1 MGEKVYGLLGRK
13 LGHSWS
19 APIHAALGCADYRLI
34 ELEPEELGAF
44 LAREDIGGLNVT
56 IPYKRDVMAY
66 CDVLDPMAE
75 AIGSVNTLVRRADGK
90 LYGYNTDAA
99 GFCFMAQRAGIGFAG
114 KKTLVLGSGGASRTA
129 AACAKKLGAREVV
142 VISRS
147 GENNYTNLGRH
158 ADAERIV
165 NTTPVGMYPNNGA
178 AAVDLTAFP
187 ACAGV
192 LDLIYNPR
200 RTALLLQAEEL
211 GIPCSDGLPMLVA
224 QAKAAEEHFFDRTIA
239 DSENERILAQLRR
252 EMTNLV
258 LIGMPGSG
266 KSAVGAALAG
276 HAGKEV
282 DVLPAAVID
291 ALELLAA
298 ADGPV
303 HGIGLDAELVFQL
316 VEQVERVLRLAVHL
330 VDKRE
335 DRDMAHSADLE
346 QLARLRLDALAAVD
360 DHNGGVRRHERAV
373 GILRE
378 ILMARRIEDVDA
390 EALVL
395 ELHDG
400 GGDGNAALLFDLHPV
415 RDGGA
420 GVFLA
425 LDRARLRN
433 GPAVEQ
439 EFFRQRGF
447 AGVRVRN
454 DRKRPAAAD
463 LFL

>member
-266 KSAVGAALAG
+266 KSAVGAALA
-276 HAGKEV
+276 
-282 DVLPAAVID
+282 
-291 ALELLAA
+291 ALTGREE
-298 ADGPV
+298 
-303 HGIGLDAELVFQL
+303 IGRASCR
-316 VEQVERVLRLAVHL
+316 ERV
-330 VDKRE
+330 
-335 DRDMAHSADLE
+335 
-346 QLARLRLDALAAVD
+346 
-360 DHNGGVRRHERAV
+360 
-373 GILRE
+373 
-378 ILMARRIEDVDA
+378 
-390 EALVL
+390 
-395 ELHDG
+395 
-400 GGDGNAALLFDLHPV
+400 
-415 RDGGA
+415 
-420 GVFLA
+420 
-425 LDRARLRN
+425 
-433 GPAVEQ
+433 
-439 EFFRQRGF
+439 
-447 AGVRVRN
+447 
-454 DRKRPAAAD
+454 
-463 LFL
+463 